1 MLETISSILFYE
13 RTKGIAMVLN
23 EQTNIRR
30 NRLIEEIQ
38 TEQMTKVVLPDIAF
52 SFEEERQALYFSK
65 ARNNMGSD
73 MAHATMK
80 HSIQTDDM
88 KILEILRN
96 VG

>member
-1 MLETISSILFYE
+1 MSETSSSILFYE

-30 NRLIEEIQ
+30 NRLIEEIL
-38 TEQMTKVVLPDIAF
+38 TRQMAKEGMPDTAF
-52 SFEEERQALYFSK
+52 PFEEERQALYFSK

-88 KILEILRN
+88 KILEVLRN

>member
-1 MLETISSILFYE
+1 MT
-13 RTKGIAMVLN
+13 GVLN

-38 TEQMTKVVLPDIAF
+38 IGRIIKVVLPDVSF
-52 SFEEERQALYFSK
+52 PFEEERQALYFSK
-65 ARNNMGSD
+65 ARNNMRSD

-88 KILEILRN
+88 KILEVLRN

>member
-1 MLETISSILFYE
+1 MT
-13 RTKGIAMVLN
+13 GGVN

-30 NRLIEEIQ
+30 NRLIEEIKSGQ
-38 TEQMTKVVLPDIAF
+38 ITKAVLPDADF
-52 SFEEERQALYFSK
+52 PFEEERQALYFSK

-88 KILEILRN
+88 KILEVLRN